1 MVELTP
7 IVTEHTSA
15 AYCTLM
21 HLPQDTRAYV
31 QVTDATNIFHDN
43 HQPILEICEVKDL
56 LGC

>member
-1 MVELTP
+1 M
-7 IVTEHTSA
+7 TEHTSA